1 MITRVFLIYYL
12 NDWFVGITLPGCT
25 LTWPLR
31 EPTSLRPYN
40 RSSSSWWRNSR
51 SRGTRTSWAT
61 CWASSWYSPSI
72 TQTTPL
78 YRWPSASSIWPTQAI
93 DQNYFKKRLKSYL
106 SYTGRI
112 TSINLVQ
119 PAMDEEN
126 IGNPVDTGWS
136 WVILFGS
143 PSLVFLQSFF

>member
-1 MITRVFLIYYL
+1 MMEKWQICLKMKVSVYESAIYFKTQIT
-12 NDWFVGITLPGCT
+12 
-25 LTWPLR
+25 
-31 EPTSLRPYN
+31 
-40 RSSSSWWRNSR
+40 
-51 SRGTRTSWAT
+51 
-61 CWASSWYSPSI
+61 
-72 TQTTPL
+72 
-78 YRWPSASSIWPTQAI
+78 

-143 PSLVFLQSFF
+143 PSLVFLQSFFLKVITLEMTILREIYSILITF

>member
-1 MITRVFLIYYL
+1 MNQLF
-12 NDWFVGITLPGCT
+12 TLKHF
-25 LTWPLR
+25 
-31 EPTSLRPYN
+31 EIN
-40 RSSSSWWRNSR
+40 QIN
-51 SRGTRTSWAT
+51 
-61 CWASSWYSPSI
+61 
-72 TQTTPL
+72 
-78 YRWPSASSIWPTQAI
+78 

-143 PSLVFLQSFF
+143 PSLVFLQSFFLKVITLEMTILREIYSILITFQYQEIDSTTNLNFKEIMYLKSETNSFAFGI

>member
-1 MITRVFLIYYL
+1 MNQLF
-12 NDWFVGITLPGCT
+12 TLKHF
-25 LTWPLR
+25 
-31 EPTSLRPYN
+31 EIN
-40 RSSSSWWRNSR
+40 QIN
-51 SRGTRTSWAT
+51 
-61 CWASSWYSPSI
+61 
-72 TQTTPL
+72 
-78 YRWPSASSIWPTQAI
+78 

-143 PSLVFLQSFF
+143 PSLVFLQSFFKKNYYFRNDYTQRNLFHFSHLLVSRN

>member
-1 MITRVFLIYYL
+1 MNQLF
-12 NDWFVGITLPGCT
+12 TLKHF
-25 LTWPLR
+25 
-31 EPTSLRPYN
+31 EIN
-40 RSSSSWWRNSR
+40 QIN
-51 SRGTRTSWAT
+51 
-61 CWASSWYSPSI
+61 
-72 TQTTPL
+72 
-78 YRWPSASSIWPTQAI
+78 

-143 PSLVFLQSFF
+143 PSLVFLQSFFFKKVITLEMTILREIYSILITFQYQEIDSTTNLNFKEIMYLKSETNSFAFGI

>member
-1 MITRVFLIYYL
+1 MNQLF
-12 NDWFVGITLPGCT
+12 TLKHF
-25 LTWPLR
+25 
-31 EPTSLRPYN
+31 EIN
-40 RSSSSWWRNSR
+40 QIN
-51 SRGTRTSWAT
+51 
-61 CWASSWYSPSI
+61 
-72 TQTTPL
+72 
-78 YRWPSASSIWPTQAI
+78 

-143 PSLVFLQSFF
+143 PSLVFLQSFFKKVITLEMTILREIYSILITFQYQEIDSTTKLNFKEIMFLKS

>member
-1 MITRVFLIYYL
+1 MNQLF
-12 NDWFVGITLPGCT
+12 TLKHF
-25 LTWPLR
+25 
-31 EPTSLRPYN
+31 EIN
-40 RSSSSWWRNSR
+40 QIN
-51 SRGTRTSWAT
+51 
-61 CWASSWYSPSI
+61 
-72 TQTTPL
+72 
-78 YRWPSASSIWPTQAI
+78 

-143 PSLVFLQSFF
+143 PSLVFLQSFFKKVITLEMTILLLIPF